1 MTEPRPTEPQPTEPR
16 STEPRGR
23 TRHTAEPRYAELHA
37 HSAFSFL
44 DGASQPEELAAQAA
58 RLGLRA
64 LALTDHDGLYGVVRF
79 SQAAKAVGL
88 PTVFGAEL
96 HLPAPDGRRHPREQ
110 TRATPGL
117 AVLDAPT
124 GVPDPRASHLLV
136 LARGPDGYRAL
147 SRSIA
152 EAHLRTGRKGAAD
165 YRLEELA
172 ATADG
177 NWLVLTG
184 CRKGTVRRALAGG
197 DPSSVAGV
205 APGGLDA
212 ARKELDRLV
221 ALFGRD
227 NVAVEL
233 TAAGDPYDSERADA
247 LADLARVAGLP
258 LVATGNVHY
267 ATPRDADLAAALSA
281 VRARSSLEDL
291 DGWLPGGPM
300 AHLRS
305 ADEMLKLHRRH
316 PAAVAN
322 AADLAAECAFDLS
335 LVAPDLPPYPV
346 PDGHT
351 EASWLRE
358 LVRQGA
364 LELYGPP
371 ENERIPGAYAQLE
384 HELRVIENL
393 HFPGYFLVVYD
404 LVAFCRRNGILAQ
417 GRGSAANSA
426 VCYALRV
433 TAVDAVRHGLLF
445 ERFLAP
451 ERDGPPDID
460 VDIESARR
468 EEVIQYVYEKHGR
481 SHAAQVANV
490 ISYRPRS
497 AIRDAARA
505 LGYDTGQ
512 QDAWAS
518 SIERWGSL
526 RPEAPPAEAGPA
538 TAGPATGPAT
548 GPVRAHTARASSSAP
563 RTVQVR
569 PGRPHVD
576 HTEPWPIA
584 PLVSDPVA
592 DPVRTARIERH
603 DARAAMW
610 GGPTR
615 SPRGTEVA
623 GLATADGHD
632 VVPAVRPPAA
642 SDLDEIPEQVL
653 DLAERFLRLPRHL
666 GIHSGGMVMCDRPVI
681 EVCPVEWARMPGRTV
696 LQWDK
701 EDCADA
707 GLVKFD
713 LLGLGMLTALRMGFT
728 FVREHEGVELDLHAL
743 PDEDPGVYE
752 LLSAADTVG
761 VFQVESRAQMGT
773 LPRLRPKRFYDIVI
787 EVALI
792 RPGPIQGGSVHPY
805 IERAHGRQKVTYLHP
820 LLEKSLH
827 KTLGVPL
834 FQEQLMQMAIDVAG
848 FTGAEADQLR
858 RAMGSKRSTER
869 MYALKDRLMAGMARN
884 GVSEEVGEQIFDKL
898 KAFADFG
905 FPESHAY
912 SFAYLVYASA
922 WLKVYHPAAFYAGL
936 LAAQPMGFYSP
947 QSLAADARRHGLEVL
962 RPDVQLSDVQ
972 ACVERLRPTP
982 DGGEPVLLPAPSGT
996 GAAVKAGVRTRE
1008 ATSRPRS
1015 LAVRMGLVA
1024 VRTIGEELAQRIVD
1038 ERVARGPFV
1047 DQRDLARRV
1056 QLSTAQLEA
1065 LATAGALDGLG
1076 ITRRE
1081 GLWAAGALAQEGPD
1095 TLPGVSVGVRA
1106 PMLPGFSDVET
1117 ATADVWATGV
1127 SVDSYP
1133 TQFVRDGLDEA
1144 GVLRVEQAYRYEEG
1158 RRVAVAGV
1166 VTHRQRPGTA
1176 GGITFLSL
1184 EDETGLLNVICS
1196 AGLWNKFRVVART
1209 SKALVVRG
1217 RLERADG
1224 ATNLVAEHLSPL
1236 SLKVRSSSR
1245 DFR

>member
-1 MTEPRPTEPQPTEPR
+1 MTERTT
-16 STEPRGR
+16 GR
-23 TRHTAEPRYAELHA
+23 AASGASFPPRYAELHA

-44 DGASQPEELAAQAA
+44 DGASQPEELAAEAA
-58 RLGLRA
+58 RLGLEA

-79 SQAAKAVGL
+79 SQAAKAVGM
-88 PTVFGAEL
+88 PTAFGAEL
-96 HLPAPDGRRHPREQ
+96 HLPAPDGRRHPHER

-117 AVLDAPT
+117 PVLDLPT

-152 EAHLRTGRKGAAD
+152 EAHLRTGEKGAAD

-172 ATADG
+172 ANAAG
-177 NWLVLTG
+177 QWLVLTG

-197 DPSSVAGV
+197 DPSGVGGV
-205 APGGLDA
+205 APGGVAA
-212 ARKELDRLV
+212 ARTELDRLV

-227 NVAVEL
+227 NVAVEV
-233 TAAGDPYDSERADA
+233 TATGDPYDSERADA
-247 LADLARVAGLP
+247 LAALAADAGLP

-267 ATPRDADLAAALSA
+267 ATPRDADLAAALAA
-281 VRARSSLEDL
+281 VRARSSVEDL
-291 DGWLPGGPM
+291 DGWLPGAPV

-305 ADEMLKLHRRH
+305 ATEMLALHRRH
-316 PAAVAN
+316 PSAVGTAAA
-322 AADLAAECAFDLS
+322 LAAECAFDLS
-335 LVAPDLPPYPV
+335 LVAPQLPPYPV

-351 EASWLRE
+351 ETTWLRE

-371 ENERIPGAYAQLE
+371 DAERVPGAYAQLA
-384 HELRVIENL
+384 HELRVIEEL
-393 HFPGYFLVVYD
+393 GFPGYFLVVYD
-404 LVAFCRRNGILAQ
+404 LVKFCRDHGILGQ

-468 EEVIQYVYEKHGR
+468 EEVIQYVFEKHGR

-505 LGYDTGQ
+505 LGYDAGQ
-512 QDAWAS
+512 QDAWAK

-526 RPEAPPAEAGPA
+526 RPPVPTSPAPSPVPPASGAGPVTRPPAAGPQGGPAAGRSARPHDGHVGPVPGAPSSAAPPDGA
-538 TAGPATGPAT
+538 
-548 GPVRAHTARASSSAP
+548 
-563 RTVQVR
+563 
-569 PGRPHVD
+569 
-576 HTEPWPIA
+576 
-584 PLVSDPVA
+584 VA
-592 DPVRTARIERH
+592 VRTARDDRR
-603 DARAAMW
+603 RAKASMW
-610 GGPTR
+610 GNTYEPPPVLTRPAGPVGR
-615 SPRGTEVA
+615 SPKGVEVP

-632 VVPAVRPPAA
+632 VVPALLPPAA
-642 SDLDEIPEQVL
+642 SDLDEIPEHVV
-653 DLAERFLRLPRHL
+653 DLADRFLRLPRHL

-713 LLGLGMLTALRMGFT
+713 LLGLGMLTALRIAFT
-728 FVREHEGVELDLHAL
+728 SVAEHEGRTLDLHAL
-743 PDEDPGVYE
+743 PAEDPRVYD

-773 LPRLRPKRFYDIVI
+773 LPRLQPRTFYDIVI

-792 RPGPIQGGSVHPY
+792 RPGPIQGNSVHPY
-805 IERAHGRQKVTYLHP
+805 IERAHGRQAVTYLHP
-820 LLEKSLH
+820 LLEKSLA
-827 KTLGVPL
+827 KTKGVPL
-834 FQEQLMQMAIDVAG
+834 FQEQLMQMAIDVAD
-848 FTGAEADQLR
+848 FTPAEADQLR

-869 MYALKDRLMAGMARN
+869 MEALKGRLLSGMASH
-884 GVSEEVGEQIFDKL
+884 GITAEVGEQIYDKL
-898 KAFADFG
+898 RAFADFG

-912 SFAYLVYASA
+912 SFAFLVYASA

-947 QSLAADARRHGLEVL
+947 QSLAADARRHGVEVL
-962 RPDVQLSDVQ
+962 RPDVQASDVQ
-972 ACVERLRPTP
+972 ACVERTGPTP
-982 DGGEPVLLPAPSGT
+982 PGGEPLLVPAPSGT
-996 GAAVKAGVRTRE
+996 GPAVGVGVRTG
-1008 ATSRPRS
+1008 AAADVPRS
-1015 LAVRMGLVA
+1015 LAVRLGLA
-1024 VRTIGEELAQRIVD
+1024 SVRSVGEDVAQRLVD
-1038 ERVARGPFV
+1038 ERRAHGPFA
-1047 DQRDLARRV
+1047 DLRDLVRRV
-1056 QLSTAQLEA
+1056 RLSTTQLEA
-1065 LATAGALDGLG
+1065 LATAGALDVLG
-1076 ITRRE
+1076 ATRRE
-1081 GLWAAGALAQEGPD
+1081 ALWAAGALAQEGPD
-1095 TLPGVSVGVRA
+1095 TLPGVSVGVQA
-1106 PMLPGFSDVET
+1106 PTLPGLSDVEA

-1133 TQFVRDGLDEA
+1133 TQFVRDGLDAA
-1144 GVLRVEQAYRYEEG
+1144 GVLRVVDAFAHEAG

-1176 GGITFLSL
+1176 GGVTFLSL
-1184 EDETGLLNVICS
+1184 EDETGLLNIVCS
-1196 AGLWNKFRVVART
+1196 AGLWQRFRRVART
-1209 SKALVVRG
+1209 SRALVVRG
-1217 RLERADG
+1217 RLERSDG
-1224 ATNLVAEHLSPL
+1224 ATNLVAEHLGVL
-1236 SLKVRSSSR
+1236 SLKVRSTSR